1 MYEVQGADDD
11 ELFYITYMWKEDP
24 YEVPKGAALDRL
36 TIGSHEIGDDG
47 KSHYYQYKRALH
59 VLVDKNSS
67 TIIGVVYDRDE
78 RGMVPP
84 TKVPEIARDKS
95 KRDAYVQSIVKNLSG
110 IEDMTFKEGY
120 VETDKDGNAIDGY
133 YYHGTIADEK
143 QYQVHLNYQ
152 FGYLM
157 ELYHFPNEALDD
169 TYVEETFMLE
179 GMEETVELAVNRME
193 GYYAMYTDDS
203 IFHRVPQ
210 EFNVEGAFLDR
221 YVRRVEP
228 NLVQCYIQV
237 GYVPDKTI
245 GEWLDEVETNEAY
258 AQFRPQTNP
267 LATYLAV
274 EWEPTTKYKVFS
286 NEPNRQW
293 REYITISGAYN
304 VCYLTPYRD
313 GVMIVQYSHPFGA
326 EDFEGMGSRMAQM
339 IDTLVLATE

>member
-1 MYEVQGADDD
+1 
-11 ELFYITYMWKEDP
+11 
-24 YEVPKGAALDRL
+24 
-36 TIGSHEIGDDG
+36 
-47 KSHYYQYKRALH
+47 
-59 VLVDKNSS
+59 
-67 TIIGVVYDRDE
+67 
-78 RGMVPP
+78 
-84 TKVPEIARDKS
+84 
-95 KRDAYVQSIVKNLSG
+95 
-110 IEDMTFKEGY
+110 
-120 VETDKDGNAIDGY
+120 
-133 YYHGTIADEK
+133 
-143 QYQVHLNYQ
+143 
-152 FGYLM
+152 
-157 ELYHFPNEALDD
+157 
-169 TYVEETFMLE
+169 MLE